1 MVDWSEPIFHD
12 NSVTPL
18 QIVRTPDR
26 MDISSMN
33 GKNNAI
39 LAEDQG
45 IGMGL
50 FPIGTS
56 TIVKYTATDASGND
70 ATCNLDIT
78 VQGNHFHF
86 SQKLNQMWKNPI
98 FVSQHEK
105 NVYIGIIF

>member
-1 MVDWSEPIFHD
+1 
-12 NSVTPL
+12 
-18 QIVRTPDR
+18 

-50 FPIGTS
+50 FPIGIS
-56 TIVKYTATDASGND
+56 TIVKYTATDASGNN

-78 VQGNHFHF
+78 VQGNHFLF
-86 SQKLNQMWKNPI
+86 SIIQLHAEL
-98 FVSQHEK
+98 FVPRYEK
-105 NVYIGIIF
+105 NVYISIIF